1 MPTGRLAGVRI
12 PSPRTPANLMRRA
25 ARAFSPTPKPGIEG
39 AWAFGGDAM
48 DRKEAAALLVLA
60 AAVVGGV
67 SYFASW
73 NLGLPEAASLAWK
86 GSGVGLLA
94 VYAALKARTPD
105 GWMIAAVMALGAA
118 GDVLL
123 GPAGPAGGGLAF
135 LIGHLVAI
143 WLYLKNRRA
152 ETTLSQKLLVI
163 VLVPATVF
171 IAFRLPADRGRAIP
185 IADYTA
191 GLGLMAATA
200 WVSRFPRRLT
210 GIGALM
216 FVVSDLLIFARMG
229 PLAGQAWVGYA
240 IWGLYFGGQLAIL
253 LGVTR
258 TLAKDEVV

>member
-1 MPTGRLAGVRI
+1 
-12 PSPRTPANLMRRA
+12 
-25 ARAFSPTPKPGIEG
+25 
-39 AWAFGGDAM
+39 M
-48 DRKEAAALLVLA
+48 DRRGAAAHLVLA

-86 GSGVGLLA
+86 GSGVSLLA
-94 VYAALKARTPD
+94 VYAGLKARTFD
-105 GWMIAAVMALGAA
+105 GWLIAAVMALGAA

-135 LIGHLVAI
+135 LIGHLVAV
-143 WLYLKNRRA
+143 WLYLRNRRGK
-152 ETTLSQKLLVI
+152 TTLSQRLLAI
-163 VLVPATVF
+163 LLVPAAVF
-171 IAFRLPADRGRAIP
+171 LAFMLPADRSVALP
-185 IADYTA
+185 VAVYTA

-229 PLAGQAWVGYA
+229 PLAGQAWGGYA
-240 IWGLYFGGQLAIL
+240 IWGLYFAGQLAIV

-258 TLAKDEVV
+258 TIAKVEAVDL

>member
-1 MPTGRLAGVRI
+1 
-12 PSPRTPANLMRRA
+12 
-25 ARAFSPTPKPGIEG
+25 
-39 AWAFGGDAM
+39 M
-48 DRKEAAALLVLA
+48 DRREAAALLVLA

-67 SYFASW
+67 SYVASW
-73 NLGLPEAASLAWK
+73 NLGLPDAASLAWK

-94 VYAALKARTPD
+94 IYAALKARTFD
-105 GWMIAAVMALGAA
+105 GWLVAAVIALGAA

-135 LIGHLVAI
+135 LIGHLVAV
-143 WLYLKNRRA
+143 WLYLRNRRV
-152 ETTLSQKLLVI
+152 ETTLSQRLLAI

-171 IAFRLPADRGRAIP
+171 IAFKLPADRAMAGPVA
-185 IADYTA
+185 AYA
-191 GLGLMAATA
+191 LGLGLMAATA

-229 PLAGQAWVGYA
+229 PLAGQEWVGYA
-240 IWGLYFGGQLAIL
+240 IWGLYFAGQLAIV

-258 TLAKDEVV
+258 TIARPEQARPFGPATENRGE